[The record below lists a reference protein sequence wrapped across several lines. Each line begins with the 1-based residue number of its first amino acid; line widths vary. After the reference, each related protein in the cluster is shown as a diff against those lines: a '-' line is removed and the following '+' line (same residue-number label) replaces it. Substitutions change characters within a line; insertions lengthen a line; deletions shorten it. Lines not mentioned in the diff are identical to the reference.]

1 MKPWLVRAGLTKAGL
16 ASALALILAACATTP
31 RAPTMTIDEIARAY
45 VSLVLEIDAHES
57 GYVDAF
63 YGPTEWRDAARANPR
78 ERQQLKTDADA
89 LATSLRQIR
98 ASDPEMANRARVLL
112 AQITSARFRL
122 DMIDGKR
129 VKFADEA
136 ERLFALRPKLKPL
149 SSYDAALASIDKLI
163 PGEGPLNARVESFRA
178 NFSIAPNRVRA
189 VMDAAIAECR
199 SRTRAHLDLPANES
213 FDMALV
219 KDKSWGA
226 YNYYQGDN
234 HSKIEINTDM
244 PMSIGNVLILG
255 CHEGY
260 PGHHVQGIYK
270 ERNFRTRGWPEYSVQ
285 PLYAPESPLNEGGAD
300 FGVKLAFPG
309 DEQVR
314 FEAETLY
321 PLAGLDPATAVAY
334 DALRRAVVELEGALL
349 TISQKHLDGEI
360 SREQAI
366 TLIQKYKM
374 VPRDVAEQS
383 LAFDRDY
390 RSYVMNYSVGRDL
403 VAAYVDRH
411 GGQDANA
418 RWAAYEHILS
428 TPVLP
433 ADLTK

>member
-1 MKPWLVRAGLTKAGL
+1 VKRWL
-16 ASALALILAACATTP
+16 ASTLALLIAACTSVP
-31 RAPTMTIDEIARAY
+31 RAPDMTIDEIARAY

-57 GYVDAF
+57 GYVDAY
-63 YGPTEWRDAARANPR
+63 YGPAEWRAAARTNPR
-78 ERQQLKTDADA
+78 QRDQRKTDADT
-89 LATSLRQIR
+89 LAASLRQLR
-98 ASDPEMANRARVLL
+98 APDSEAANRARVLL

-149 SSYDAALASIDKLI
+149 STYDAALARIDRLI
-163 PGEGPLNARVESFRA
+163 PGEGPLNARVEAFRA
-178 NFSIAPNRVRA
+178 NYSVPPNRVRA

-199 SRTRAHLDLPANES
+199 ARTRAHLNLPSNES

-234 HSKIEINTDM
+234 HSKIEVNTDM

-270 ERNFRTRGWPEYSVQ
+270 EKNFRTRGWAEFSVQ

-309 DEQVR
+309 DEQLR
-314 FEAETLY
+314 FEADVLY
-321 PLAGLDPATAVAY
+321 PLAGLDPATAPAY
-334 DALRRAVVELEGALL
+334 DALRTAVVELEGALL

-360 SREQAI
+360 TREQAI
-366 TLIQKYKM
+366 ALIQKYKM

-383 LAFDRDY
+383 LSFDRDY

-403 VAAYVDRH
+403 VAGYVDRH
-411 GGQDANA
+411 GGQDIKA
-418 RWAAYEHILS
+418 RWSAYEHILF